1 MTTLTQEEA
10 HRLFEYKDG
19 SLFWKIRPA
28 NRVQIGDKVGGTNGK
43 KEPYLRLCIKEKR
56 YLVHKII
63 FFIHHGYMPEV
74 VDHID
79 GNIHNNKIENLRE
92 VTKMQNSH
100 NSKIRK
106 NNSTGV
112 PNVFWYEKTNRYFVK
127 VVANKKIA
135 FSGYFKDLELA
146 ELVAS
151 EARTKF
157 HNGFN
162 RF

>member
-1 MTTLTQEEA
+1 MTLTQDEA
-10 HRLFEYKDG
+10 HRLFEYRDG
-19 SLFWKIRPA
+19 VLLWKVRPA
-28 NRVQIGDKVGGTNGK
+28 MRKRIGDAVGGTNGTK
-43 KEPYLRLCIKEKR
+43 QPYLRGRYKEHR
-56 YLVHKII
+56 FLVHQVV
-63 FFIHHGYMPEV
+63 FLMQHGYVPECI
-74 VDHID
+74 DHID

-112 PNVFWYEKTNRYFVK
+112 PNVFWYEKTNRYLVK
-127 VVANKKIA
+127 VVANKKTA
-135 FSGYFKDLELA
+135 FTGYFKNLELA

>member
-1 MTTLTQEEA
+1 MTLTQQEA

-19 SLFWKIRPA
+19 VLLWKVRPA
-28 NRVQIGDKVGGTNGK
+28 MRKRIGDVVGGTNGTK
-43 KEPYLRLCIKEKR
+43 HPYLRSKYKEHR
-56 YLVHKII
+56 FLVHQVV
-63 FFIHHGYMPEV
+63 FLMQHGYVPECI
-74 VDHID
+74 DHID

-106 NNSTGV
+106 NNSTGI
-112 PNVFWYEKTNRYFVK
+112 PNVTWYAKTNSYLARVR
-127 VVANKKIA
+127 ANNKDA
-135 FSGYFKDLELA
+135 YSAYFKDLELA

-157 HNGFN
+157 HNGYN